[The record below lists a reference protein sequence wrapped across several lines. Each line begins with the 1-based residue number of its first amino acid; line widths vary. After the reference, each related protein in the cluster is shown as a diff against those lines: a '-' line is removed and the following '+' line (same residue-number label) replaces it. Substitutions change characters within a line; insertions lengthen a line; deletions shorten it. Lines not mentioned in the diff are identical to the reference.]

1 MINGTSRS
9 PSPTDHLIFLFGVLQ
24 FDKFLFFQTPAPLK
38 GNKNMIIYPAIDLYD
53 GKAVR
58 LFKGDYNQMTVY
70 SDNPAEFALDFAK
83 KGATHI
89 HLVDLEG
96 ARDGTTPNLGVIRS
110 ITEKNELF
118 TEVGGG
124 IRSMETVEKYLAAGV
139 DRVILG
145 TAAVKDRTFLLEALA
160 KYDEKIAVGI
170 DIKDGKVA
178 IKGWTEKTDITA
190 EEFCADMENIGVKT
204 VICTDISKDG
214 AMQGANHGLYK
225 ALSEKFKMNFIASGG
240 VSSIEDVKKLTEQNM
255 HGAIIGKAY
264 YVGTIDLV
272 EAIEVARK

>member
-1 MINGTSRS
+1 
-9 PSPTDHLIFLFGVLQ
+9 
-24 FDKFLFFQTPAPLK
+24 
-38 GNKNMIIYPAIDLYD
+38 MIILPAIDLYC

-58 LFKGDYNQMTVY
+58 LLKGDYNQMTVY

-96 ARDGTTPNLGVIRS
+96 ARDGTTPNLGVIKS
-110 ITEKNELF
+110 ITTKTDLF

-124 IRSMETVEKYLAAGV
+124 IRSMETVEKYLSAGV

-145 TAAVKDRTFLLEALA
+145 TAAVKDRTFLLEALR
-160 KYDEKIAVGI
+160 KYGEKIAVGI

-178 IKGWTEKTDITA
+178 IKGWTETADITA
-190 EEFCADMENIGVKT
+190 EDFCADMESIGVRT

-214 AMQGANHGLYK
+214 AMQGANLALYK
-225 ALSEKFKMNFIASGG
+225 LLSEKFNMNFIASGG
-240 VSSIEDVKKLTEQNM
+240 VSSMEDIKALVDMNI

-264 YVGTIDLV
+264 YVGAIDLK
-272 EAIEVARK
+272 EVIGIAGDQ